1 MSGDINPW
9 CTDISAW
16 APIRPRFTPNSKPK
30 RPKNIFFAL
39 FLKKVAKTFGQFKKT
54 PYLCNANEGET
65 SWEIQKRIT
74 QAQNQ
79 EKEQTQKENQTKTT
93 ANNEVTKKE
102 DVKVVQSG
110 NSANEI
116 TQQEARKLAVKQFK
130 ELDEKWVREKEL
142 EVLEFS
148 RANEYYY
155 YISSKENTIEIK
167 KNGGKITRINSV
179 PVQ

>member
-1 MSGDINPW
+1 MGRRSKSRSL
-9 CTDISAW
+9 ISTHNLLIILCLILIA
-16 APIRPRFTPNSKPK
+16 ISVHM
-30 RPKNIFFAL
+30 L
-39 FLKKVAKTFGQFKKT
+39 FSEEDEEMIVGQ
-54 PYLCNANEGET
+54 A
-65 SWEIQKRIT
+65 
-74 QAQNQ
+74 
-79 EKEQTQKENQTKTT
+79 KEQTENQTKTT
-93 ANNEVTKKE
+93 ENDEVTKKE
-102 DVKVVQSG
+102 DVKVVQSR

-116 TQQEARKLAVKQFK
+116 TEQEARKLAAKQFK

-167 KNGGKITRINSV
+167 KDGGKITRINSV

>member
-1 MSGDINPW
+1 MGRRSKKSRSF
-9 CTDISAW
+9 ISTQNLLIILCLILIAV
-16 APIRPRFTPNSKPK
+16 AVHM
-30 RPKNIFFAL
+30 L
-39 FLKKVAKTFGQFKKT
+39 FSEEDEEMIVGQAKEQ
-54 PYLCNANEGET
+54 
-65 SWEIQKRIT
+65 I
-74 QAQNQ
+74 QNQ
-79 EKEQTQKENQTKTT
+79 EKEQTENQTKTT

-102 DVKVVQSG
+102 DVKVVQSR

-116 TQQEARKLAVKQFK
+116 TEQEARKLAAKQFK

-167 KNGGKITRINSV
+167 KDGGKITRINSV

>member
-1 MSGDINPW
+1 MGRRKSRRL
-9 CTDISAW
+9 ISTHSLLIILCLLLIAV
-16 APIRPRFTPNSKPK
+16 SVHM
-30 RPKNIFFAL
+30 L
-39 FLKKVAKTFGQFKKT
+39 FSEDVEQMVVGKAKEQ
-54 PYLCNANEGET
+54 
-65 SWEIQKRIT
+65 T
-74 QAQNQ
+74 QVQNQ
-79 EKEQTQKENQTKTT
+79 EKNQNQLQTENQTKPT
-93 ANNEVTKKE
+93 ANNEVTQKE
-102 DVKVVQSG
+102 DVKVVENG

-116 TQQEARKLAVKQFK
+116 SEQEARKLAVKQFK
-130 ELDEKWVREKEL
+130 ELDEKWINEKEL

>member
-1 MSGDINPW
+1 MRRRKSRRL
-9 CTDISAW
+9 ISTHSLLIILCLLLIAV
-16 APIRPRFTPNSKPK
+16 SVHM
-30 RPKNIFFAL
+30 L
-39 FLKKVAKTFGQFKKT
+39 FSEDVEQMVVGKAKEQTKV
-54 PYLCNANEGET
+54 
-65 SWEIQKRIT
+65 
-74 QAQNQ
+74 QNQ
-79 EKEQTQKENQTKTT
+79 EKDQNQLQTENQTKPT
-93 ANNEVTKKE
+93 ANNQVTQKE
-102 DVKVVQSG
+102 DVKVVENG

-116 TQQEARKLAVKQFK
+116 SEQEARKLAVKQFK
-130 ELDEKWVREKEL
+130 ELDEKWIKEKDL

>member
-1 MSGDINPW
+1 MGRRKSRRL
-9 CTDISAW
+9 ISTHSLLIILCLLLIAV
-16 APIRPRFTPNSKPK
+16 SVHM
-30 RPKNIFFAL
+30 L
-39 FLKKVAKTFGQFKKT
+39 FSEDVEQMVVGKAK
-54 PYLCNANEGET
+54 E
-65 SWEIQKRIT
+65 
-74 QAQNQ
+74 QNQ
-79 EKEQTQKENQTKTT
+79 EKDQEQLQTENQTKPT
-93 ANNEVTKKE
+93 ANNEATKKE
-102 DVKVVQSG
+102 DVKVVQNG

-116 TQQEARKLAVKQFK
+116 SEQEARKLAVKQFK
-130 ELDEKWVREKEL
+130 ELDEKWIKEKDL

>member
-1 MSGDINPW
+1 MRRRKSRRL
-9 CTDISAW
+9 ISTHSLLIILCLLLIAV
-16 APIRPRFTPNSKPK
+16 SVHM
-30 RPKNIFFAL
+30 L
-39 FLKKVAKTFGQFKKT
+39 FSEDVEQMVVGKAKEQ
-54 PYLCNANEGET
+54 
-65 SWEIQKRIT
+65 T
-74 QAQNQ
+74 QVQNQ
-79 EKEQTQKENQTKTT
+79 EKDQNQLQTENQTKPT
-93 ANNEVTKKE
+93 ANNQVTQKE
-102 DVKVVQSG
+102 DVKVVENG

-116 TQQEARKLAVKQFK
+116 SEQEARKLAVKQFK
-130 ELDEKWVREKEL
+130 ELDEKWIKEKDL

>member
-1 MSGDINPW
+1 MGRRSKSRSL
-9 CTDISAW
+9 ISTHNLLIILCLILIAV
-16 APIRPRFTPNSKPK
+16 SVHM
-30 RPKNIFFAL
+30 L
-39 FLKKVAKTFGQFKKT
+39 FSEDDEEMIVGQAKEQT
-54 PYLCNANEGET
+54 
-65 SWEIQKRIT
+65 
-74 QAQNQ
+74 QNQ
-79 EKEQTQKENQTKTT
+79 EKEQTENQTKTT
-93 ANNEVTKKE
+93 ENDEVTKKE

-116 TQQEARKLAVKQFK
+116 TQQEARKLAAKQFK

-167 KNGGKITRINSV
+167 KDGGKITRINSV

>member
-1 MSGDINPW
+1 MGRRSKSRSL
-9 CTDISAW
+9 ISTHNLLIILCLILIAV
-16 APIRPRFTPNSKPK
+16 SVHM
-30 RPKNIFFAL
+30 L
-39 FLKKVAKTFGQFKKT
+39 FSEEDEEMIVGQAKEQ
-54 PYLCNANEGET
+54 
-65 SWEIQKRIT
+65 T
-74 QAQNQ
+74 QVQNQ
-79 EKEQTQKENQTKTT
+79 EKEQTENQTKTT
-93 ANNEVTKKE
+93 ANNEATKKE
-102 DVKVVQSG
+102 DVKVVENG

-116 TQQEARKLAVKQFK
+116 TQQEARKLAAKQFK

-167 KNGGKITRINSV
+167 KDGGKITRINSV

>member
-1 MSGDINPW
+1 MGRRSKKSRSF
-9 CTDISAW
+9 ISTQNLLIILCLILIAV
-16 APIRPRFTPNSKPK
+16 AVHM
-30 RPKNIFFAL
+30 L
-39 FLKKVAKTFGQFKKT
+39 FSEEDEEMIVGQAKEQ
-54 PYLCNANEGET
+54 
-65 SWEIQKRIT
+65 I
-74 QAQNQ
+74 QNQ
-79 EKEQTQKENQTKTT
+79 EKEQTENQTKTT

-167 KNGGKITRINSV
+167 KDGGKITRINSV

>member
-1 MSGDINPW
+1 MGRRSKSRSL
-9 CTDISAW
+9 ISTHNLLIILCLILTAV
-16 APIRPRFTPNSKPK
+16 SVHM
-30 RPKNIFFAL
+30 L
-39 FLKKVAKTFGQFKKT
+39 FSEEDEEMIVGQAKEQ
-54 PYLCNANEGET
+54 
-65 SWEIQKRIT
+65 T

-79 EKEQTQKENQTKTT
+79 EKEQTENQTKTT
-93 ANNEVTKKE
+93 ENNEVTKKE

-116 TQQEARKLAVKQFK
+116 TQQEARKLAAKQFK
-130 ELDEKWVREKEL
+130 ELDEKWVKEKEL

-167 KNGGKITRINSV
+167 KDGGKITRINSV

>member
-1 MSGDINPW
+1 MGRRKSRRL
-9 CTDISAW
+9 ISTHSLLIILCLLLIAV
-16 APIRPRFTPNSKPK
+16 SVHM
-30 RPKNIFFAL
+30 L
-39 FLKKVAKTFGQFKKT
+39 FSEDVEQMVVGKAK
-54 PYLCNANEGET
+54 E
-65 SWEIQKRIT
+65 
-74 QAQNQ
+74 QNQ
-79 EKEQTQKENQTKTT
+79 EKDQEQLQTENQTKPT
-93 ANNEVTKKE
+93 ANNEATKKE
-102 DVKVVQSG
+102 DVKVVQNG

-116 TQQEARKLAVKQFK
+116 SEQEARKLAVKQFK
-130 ELDEKWVREKEL
+130 ELDEKWIKEKEL

>member
-1 MSGDINPW
+1 MGRRSKSRSL
-9 CTDISAW
+9 ISTHNLLIILCLILIAV
-16 APIRPRFTPNSKPK
+16 SVHM
-30 RPKNIFFAL
+30 L
-39 FLKKVAKTFGQFKKT
+39 FSEEDEEMIVGQAKEQ
-54 PYLCNANEGET
+54 
-65 SWEIQKRIT
+65 T

-79 EKEQTQKENQTKTT
+79 EKEQTENQTKTT
-93 ANNEVTKKE
+93 ANNEATKKE
-102 DVKVVQSG
+102 DVKVVENG

-130 ELDEKWVREKEL
+130 ELDEKWIKEKDL

-167 KNGGKITRINSV
+167 KDGGKITRINSV

>member
-1 MSGDINPW
+1 MGRRSKRSRSF
-9 CTDISAW
+9 ISTQNLLIILCLLLIAV
-16 APIRPRFTPNSKPK
+16 AVHM
-30 RPKNIFFAL
+30 L
-39 FLKKVAKTFGQFKKT
+39 FSEEDEGIIVGQAKEQ
-54 PYLCNANEGET
+54 
-65 SWEIQKRIT
+65 T

-79 EKEQTQKENQTKTT
+79 EKGQSKTENQTKPT

-102 DVKVVQSG
+102 DVKVVQNG

-130 ELDEKWVREKEL
+130 ELDEKWIKEKDL

-167 KNGGKITRINSV
+167 KDGGKITRINSV

>member
-1 MSGDINPW
+1 MGRRSKRSRSF
-9 CTDISAW
+9 ISTQNLLIILCLLLIAV
-16 APIRPRFTPNSKPK
+16 AVHM
-30 RPKNIFFAL
+30 L
-39 FLKKVAKTFGQFKKT
+39 FSEEDEGIIVGQAKEQ
-54 PYLCNANEGET
+54 
-65 SWEIQKRIT
+65 T

-79 EKEQTQKENQTKTT
+79 EKGQSKTENQAKPT

-102 DVKVVQSG
+102 DVKVVQNG

-130 ELDEKWVREKEL
+130 ELDEKWIKEKDL

-155 YISSKENTIEIK
+155 YISSKENTVEIK
-167 KNGGKITRINSV
+167 KDGGKITRINSV

>member
-1 MSGDINPW
+1 MGRRKSRRL
-9 CTDISAW
+9 ISTHSLLIILCLLLIAV
-16 APIRPRFTPNSKPK
+16 SVHM
-30 RPKNIFFAL
+30 L
-39 FLKKVAKTFGQFKKT
+39 FSEDVEQMVVGKAKEQ
-54 PYLCNANEGET
+54 
-65 SWEIQKRIT
+65 T
-74 QAQNQ
+74 QVQNQ
-79 EKEQTQKENQTKTT
+79 EKDQNQLQTENQTKPT
-93 ANNEVTKKE
+93 ANNEVTQKE
-102 DVKVVQSG
+102 DVKVVENG

-116 TQQEARKLAVKQFK
+116 SEQEARKLAVKQFK
-130 ELDEKWVREKEL
+130 ELDEKWIKEKDL

>member
-1 MSGDINPW
+1 MGRRKSRRL
-9 CTDISAW
+9 ISTHSLLIILCLLLIAV
-16 APIRPRFTPNSKPK
+16 SVHM
-30 RPKNIFFAL
+30 L
-39 FLKKVAKTFGQFKKT
+39 FSEDVEQMVVGKAK
-54 PYLCNANEGET
+54 E
-65 SWEIQKRIT
+65 
-74 QAQNQ
+74 QNQ
-79 EKEQTQKENQTKTT
+79 EKDQEQLQTENQTKPT
-93 ANNEVTKKE
+93 ANNEATKKE
-102 DVKVVQSG
+102 DVKVVQNG

-116 TQQEARKLAVKQFK
+116 SEQEARKLAVKQFK
-130 ELDEKWVREKEL
+130 ELDEKWINEKEL

>member
-1 MSGDINPW
+1 M
-9 CTDISAW
+9 
-16 APIRPRFTPNSKPK
+16 
-30 RPKNIFFAL
+30 
-39 FLKKVAKTFGQFKKT
+39 
-54 PYLCNANEGET
+54 
-65 SWEIQKRIT
+65 
-74 QAQNQ
+74 
-79 EKEQTQKENQTKTT
+79 
-93 ANNEVTKKE
+93 TKKE

-116 TQQEARKLAVKQFK
+116 TEQEARKLAAKQFK

-155 YISSKENTIEIK
+155 YISSKENTVEIK
-167 KNGGKITRINSV
+167 KDGGKITRINSV

>member
-1 MSGDINPW
+1 MGRRSKSRSL
-9 CTDISAW
+9 ISTQSLLIILCLLLIAV
-16 APIRPRFTPNSKPK
+16 AVHM
-30 RPKNIFFAL
+30 L
-39 FLKKVAKTFGQFKKT
+39 FSEDDEKTVVGEAKEQ
-54 PYLCNANEGET
+54 
-65 SWEIQKRIT
+65 T

-79 EKEQTQKENQTKTT
+79 EKNQVQNKAQTENQRKPTT
-93 ANNEVTKKE
+93 NSEISKKDE
-102 DVKVVQSG
+102 VKVVQSG

-116 TQQEARKLAVKQFK
+116 NEQEARKLAAKQFK

-155 YISSKENTIEIK
+155 YISSKENTVEIK
-167 KNGGKITRINSV
+167 KDGGKITRINSV

>member
-1 MSGDINPW
+1 MGRRSKSRSL
-9 CTDISAW
+9 ISTHNLLIILCLILIAV
-16 APIRPRFTPNSKPK
+16 SVHM
-30 RPKNIFFAL
+30 L
-39 FLKKVAKTFGQFKKT
+39 FSEEDEEMIVGQAKEQ
-54 PYLCNANEGET
+54 
-65 SWEIQKRIT
+65 T

-79 EKEQTQKENQTKTT
+79 SQTENQTKPT
-93 ANNEVTKKE
+93 ANNQVTQKE
-102 DVKVVQSG
+102 DVKVVENG
-110 NSANEI
+110 NTGNQI
-116 TQQEARKLAVKQFK
+116 TEQEARKLAKKQFK
-130 ELDEKWVREKEL
+130 ELNEKWINEKDL

>member
-1 MSGDINPW
+1 MGRRSKSRSL
-9 CTDISAW
+9 ISTHNLLIILCLILIAV
-16 APIRPRFTPNSKPK
+16 SVHM
-30 RPKNIFFAL
+30 L
-39 FLKKVAKTFGQFKKT
+39 FSEDDEEMIVGQAKEQ
-54 PYLCNANEGET
+54 
-65 SWEIQKRIT
+65 T

-79 EKEQTQKENQTKTT
+79 EKEQTENQTKTT
-93 ANNEVTKKE
+93 ENDEVTKKE

-116 TQQEARKLAVKQFK
+116 TEQEARKLAVKQFK
-130 ELDEKWVREKEL
+130 ELDEKWIKEKDL

-167 KNGGKITRINSV
+167 KDGGKITRINSV

>member
-1 MSGDINPW
+1 MGRRSKSRSL
-9 CTDISAW
+9 ISTHNLLIILCLILIAV
-16 APIRPRFTPNSKPK
+16 SVHM
-30 RPKNIFFAL
+30 L
-39 FLKKVAKTFGQFKKT
+39 FSEDDEEMIVGKAKEQT
-54 PYLCNANEGET
+54 
-65 SWEIQKRIT
+65 
-74 QAQNQ
+74 QNQ
-79 EKEQTQKENQTKTT
+79 EKEQTENQTKTT
-93 ANNEVTKKE
+93 ENDEVTKKE

-116 TQQEARKLAVKQFK
+116 TQQEARKLAAKQFK
-130 ELDEKWVREKEL
+130 ELDEKWVKEKEL

-167 KNGGKITRINSV
+167 KDGGKITRINSV

>member
-1 MSGDINPW
+1 MRRRKSRRL
-9 CTDISAW
+9 ISTHSLLIILCLLLIAV
-16 APIRPRFTPNSKPK
+16 SVHM
-30 RPKNIFFAL
+30 L
-39 FLKKVAKTFGQFKKT
+39 FSEDVEQMVVGKAKEQ
-54 PYLCNANEGET
+54 
-65 SWEIQKRIT
+65 T
-74 QAQNQ
+74 QVQNQ
-79 EKEQTQKENQTKTT
+79 EKDQNQLQTENQTKPT
-93 ANNEVTKKE
+93 ANNQVTQKE
-102 DVKVVQSG
+102 DVKVVENG

-116 TQQEARKLAVKQFK
+116 SEQVARKLAVKQFK
-130 ELDEKWVREKEL
+130 ELDEKWIKEKDL

>member
-1 MSGDINPW
+1 MKYRRL
-9 CTDISAW
+9 ISTHSLLIILCLLLIAV
-16 APIRPRFTPNSKPK
+16 SVHM
-30 RPKNIFFAL
+30 L
-39 FLKKVAKTFGQFKKT
+39 FSEDVEQMVVGKAKEQTKV
-54 PYLCNANEGET
+54 
-65 SWEIQKRIT
+65 
-74 QAQNQ
+74 QNQ
-79 EKEQTQKENQTKTT
+79 EKDQNQLQTENQTKPT
-93 ANNEVTKKE
+93 ANNQVTQKE
-102 DVKVVQSG
+102 DVKVVENG

-116 TQQEARKLAVKQFK
+116 SEQEARKLAVKQFK
-130 ELDEKWVREKEL
+130 ELDEKWIKEKDL

>member
-1 MSGDINPW
+1 M
-9 CTDISAW
+9 
-16 APIRPRFTPNSKPK
+16 
-30 RPKNIFFAL
+30 L
-39 FLKKVAKTFGQFKKT
+39 FSEEDEGIIVGQAKEQ
-54 PYLCNANEGET
+54 
-65 SWEIQKRIT
+65 T

-79 EKEQTQKENQTKTT
+79 EKGQSKTENQTKPT

-102 DVKVVQSG
+102 DVKVVQNG

-130 ELDEKWVREKEL
+130 ELDEKWIKEKDL

-167 KNGGKITRINSV
+167 KDGGKITRINSV

>member
-1 MSGDINPW
+1 MRRRKSRRL
-9 CTDISAW
+9 ISTHSLLIILCLLLIAV
-16 APIRPRFTPNSKPK
+16 SVHM
-30 RPKNIFFAL
+30 L
-39 FLKKVAKTFGQFKKT
+39 FSEEVEQMVVGKAK
-54 PYLCNANEGET
+54 E
-65 SWEIQKRIT
+65 
-74 QAQNQ
+74 QNQ
-79 EKEQTQKENQTKTT
+79 EKDQEQLQTENQTKPT

-102 DVKVVQSG
+102 DVKVVQNG
-110 NSANEI
+110 NSTNEI

-130 ELDEKWVREKEL
+130 ELDEKWINEKEL

>member
-1 MSGDINPW
+1 MGRRKSRRL
-9 CTDISAW
+9 ISTHSLLIILCLLLIAV
-16 APIRPRFTPNSKPK
+16 SVHM
-30 RPKNIFFAL
+30 L
-39 FLKKVAKTFGQFKKT
+39 FSEDVEQMVVGKAKEQ
-54 PYLCNANEGET
+54 
-65 SWEIQKRIT
+65 T
-74 QAQNQ
+74 QVQNQ
-79 EKEQTQKENQTKTT
+79 EKDQNQLQTENQTKPT
-93 ANNEVTKKE
+93 ANNQVTQKE
-102 DVKVVQSG
+102 DVKVVENG

-130 ELDEKWVREKEL
+130 ELDEKWIKEKDL